1 LIVGPSL
8 VIDLTGREAR
18 AIEQYFLFYDRRGA
32 GIARAGFAGH
42 RGELRGIDGL
52 RIKCRCRGM

>member
-8 VIDLTGREAR
+8 AIDLTGREAR

-32 GIARAGFAGH
+32 GTARTGFAGR

-52 RIKCRCRGM
+52 RIERRCRGM